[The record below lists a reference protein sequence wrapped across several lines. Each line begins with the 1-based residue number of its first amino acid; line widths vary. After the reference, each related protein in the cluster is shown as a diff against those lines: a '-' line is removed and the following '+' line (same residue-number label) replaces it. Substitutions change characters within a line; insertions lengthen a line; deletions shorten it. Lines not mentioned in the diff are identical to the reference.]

1 MMLDAKGFAEKAV
14 KRFQTRN
21 PFDIA
26 ESLGFDIIYVPLV
39 GVRGF
44 YQQLKRNKFIYIN
57 ESLNDHQTR
66 LVCAHELG
74 HWFMHKKLNR
84 LFLDSRTFFVTS
96 RYETEAN
103 RFAVCLLYSDDDMME
118 LQDCTIDQ
126 VACIIG
132 VSHDLAEY
140 RIRNLENSSR
150 GE

>member
-57 ESLNDHQTR
+57 ENLNDHQTR

-84 LFLDSRTFFVTS
+84 LAPFLSPADMKQKQIVLPFV
-96 RYETEAN
+96 
-103 RFAVCLLYSDDDMME
+103 CCILMM
-118 LQDCTIDQ
+118 I
-126 VACIIG
+126 
-132 VSHDLAEY
+132 
-140 RIRNLENSSR
+140 
-150 GE
+150 